1 MDFLKRN
8 WISIAIGLFAQG
20 ALIIADTYMREK
32 DMSDMRKEIEAEV
45 RKDLEAEEIKEA
57 E

>member
-45 RKDLEAEEIKEA
+45 RKDLEAEGKKEA